1 MISKSPTTMHQV
13 IEKLGPLVTSLHGF
27 DETSAGKIAVTGVNS
42 PNEATGEELAFV
54 TQPKYLE
61 KGLASQARVIAFPE
75 KMRAAV
81 LEKWGATDRAFFFV
95 KDPEFAMRETV
106 QAFVLQTPY
115 VNRAMATEVHRT
127 AIVHPRA
134 KLMDGVV
141 VGPGAVIAQN
151 VLIHENAVIG
161 ANSIVEAGTT
171 IGAHTVI
178 HPLVYIGHSCEIG
191 ADCEIHPSSV
201 IGKEGFGYVHD
212 AKNNHYRIP
221 HTGRVVLG
229 DRVHIGSCVTVD
241 RGTFGDT
248 RIESGAI
255 LDNRIQIA
263 HNVTIGANS
272 IITSGFAVAG
282 STKIGRNFLA
292 GGNTTVTG
300 HIEIC
305 DGVQL
310 GGLSAVRKDI
320 TQPGAY
326 SGNPLMS
333 IRDHTRSLVAISK
346 LPLLLKKFRGL
357 LGDDET
363 PTL

>member
-1 MISKSPTTMHQV
+1 MSSNSPTTIQQ
-13 IEKLGPLVTSLHGF
+13 IIQKLGPLVTSVHGF
-27 DETSAGKIAVTGVNS
+27 DEATAGKIAIVGVNS
-42 PNEATGEELAFV
+42 PDLATAEQLAFV
-54 TQPKYLE
+54 TQAKYLE
-61 KGLASQARVIAFPE
+61 KGLTSSARVIAFPE

-81 LEKWGATDRAFFFV
+81 LERWSDSSRAFFFV

-106 QAFVLQTPY
+106 QNFVLQTPY
-115 VNRAMATEVHRT
+115 VNREMISGIHPT
-127 AIVHPRA
+127 AVVHPRA
-134 KLMDGVV
+134 KLAAGVI
-141 VGPGAVIAQN
+141 VGPHAVIAQDT
-151 VLIHENAVIG
+151 IIGESAVIG
-161 ANSIVEAGTT
+161 ANSVIEARTT
-171 IGAHTVI
+171 IGARTVI
-178 HPLVYIGHSCEIG
+178 HPLVYVGHSCEIG

-229 DRVHIGSCVTVD
+229 DRVHIGANVTVD

-248 RIESGAI
+248 RIDSGAI

-263 HNVTIGANS
+263 HNVALGANS
-272 IITSGFAVAG
+272 ILTSGFKVAG

-292 GGNTTVTG
+292 GGGTTVTG

-326 SGNPLMS
+326 AGNPLLPM
-333 IRDHTRSLVAISK
+333 RDYLRAMAAIGK
-346 LPLLLKKFRGL
+346 LPALLKKFRGL
-357 LGDDET
+357 LGDDGAAE
-363 PTL
+363 